1 MADQAPDRTIPDL
14 GPTDSHSHHAGV
26 SAPLAVAP
34 LPRLDVAP
42 FPKDRFLA
50 WIKRLKVQTK
60 DFGLRPFELLGT
72 QQYVFDEIING
83 LAEGVSTFV
92 ILKARQL
99 GMSTFFIALDLFWA
113 FEYPGLS
120 GAFATHTDQ
129 SKNQFRNIIKVFFAN
144 LPRSHKVKPDK
155 ENRDMLILQNSSMF
169 QYLVAGIKQKDQS
182 NMGRSGAFNFLH
194 ATEVAFWGSEDD
206 KKELG
211 ATLSTHYPHRLEIY
225 ESTANGFNHFERQ
238 WESAKSSP
246 TVKAIFVG
254 WWRNELYAFPQNHP
268 WFDVYMPE
276 GADTALSP
284 LERRRSRA
292 VRDLYG
298 AKITPEQIAWYRWKL
313 AEQTD
318 GDQAKMDEMFPWTED
333 DAFVATGAKFFTNE
347 SLTDAMRGARKM
359 PLLPFRYLLKETF
372 TDTAIVACNQKLAEL
387 KVWEEANDKGIYAI
401 GCDPAYG
408 SSDEA
413 DRTVIHVGRC
423 FADKLI
429 QVAEFCS
436 PRVSTYQ
443 CAWILAHLCGYYK
456 NCVVNLEITGPGS
469 VVFDELNRLKID
481 IQHAEVG
488 KDSKVDIRNVL
499 SSMKHYLFR
508 RPDNPAGTLAFQWRT
523 TAETKTVVMNSFKDA
538 FELRRHIINSMY
550 CLDEMKGIILEDGQI
565 HGEGAKKDDRVMA
578 AALANEAYKRWVQQ
592 RLFQSGMSYERAM
605 RDEVTGGASQIETMA
620 IDYLRGSKILMPGQN
635 L

>member
-1 MADQAPDRTIPDL
+1 MADDAADRGI
-14 GPTDSHSHHAGV
+14 SE
-26 SAPLAVAP
+26 PLAVAP
-34 LPRLDVAP
+34 LPLIDVAP
-42 FPKDRFLA
+42 FPKERFLA

-72 QQYVFDEIING
+72 QQYILDEIISG
-83 LAEGVSTFV
+83 LAEGISTFV

-99 GMSTFFIALDLFWA
+99 GASTIFIALDLFWA

-144 LPRSHKVKPDK
+144 LPKSHKVKPDK

-169 QYLVAGIKQKDQS
+169 LYLVAGIKQKDQS

-238 WESAKSSP
+238 WESAKTSP

-254 WWRNELYAFPQNHP
+254 WWRNELYAFPQHHP
-268 WFDVYMPE
+268 WYRIYMPE
-276 GADTALSP
+276 GPDTALSP
-284 LERRRSRA
+284 LERRRARA
-292 VRDLYG
+292 VRELYDI
-298 AKITPEQIAWYRWKL
+298 AISTEQIAWYRWKL

-347 SLTDAMRGARKM
+347 SLTDAMRAARKM
-359 PLLPFRYLLKETF
+359 PLLPFRYLLKDTF
-372 TDTAIVACNQKLAEL
+372 TDTSIVACTQKMAEL
-387 KVWEEANDKGIYAI
+387 KIWEEASDKGVYAI

-408 SSDEA
+408 SSDDA

-423 FADKLI
+423 FADRMI

-443 CAWILAHLCGYYK
+443 CAWILAHLCGYYR
-456 NCVVNLEITGPGS
+456 NCVVNLEITGPGT
-469 VVFDELNRLKID
+469 VVFDELNRLKIE
-481 IQHAEVG
+481 IQHATIENPKAG
-488 KDSKVDIRNVL
+488 GVDIRAVL

-523 TAETKTVVMNSFKDA
+523 TAETKTVVMNSFKDG
-538 FELRRHIINSMY
+538 FELRRCIVNSMY
-550 CLDEMKGIILEDGQI
+550 CLEEMKGIILEDGQI

-578 AALANEAYKRWVQQ
+578 AALAHEAYKRWVQQ
-592 RLFQSGMSYERAM
+592 RLFQSGMSYDRVM

-620 IDYLRGSKILMPGQN
+620 IDYLRGAKILMPGQN